1 MDETRYAAACRSRL
15 GQQQG
20 QHKPPW
26 PCRICQRQASAG
38 GVGHDENERE
48 QPSVLTNGREPAQ
61 GTMAIS
67 GRERTISLRE
77 TGSARPG
84 TRAAAGAPDGN
95 IRTGQHGTGK
105 RTAAAGSGT
114 RAARYATKWRQRNE
128 EVAPSDCLNVH
139 QTYTQIRQKA
149 RATDSALPQY
159 GIVTFFAYRSLN
171 PLPDASWRCPA
182 PARRLLP
189 VARCPLPVA
198 CCLLPVACAMRLA
211 ACIHQ
216 PGLARGPGRVEQVH
230 DTPWGAAMNRLM
242 TCSS

>member
-1 MDETRYAAACRSRL
+1 MQPQPPRRSR
-15 GQQQG
+15 GRSG
-20 QHKPPW
+20 GPP
-26 PCRICQRQASAG
+26 CEGSTR
-38 GVGHDENERE
+38 NERE

-139 QTYTQIRQKA
+139 QTCTQIRQKA

-182 PARRLLP
+182 PAR
-189 VARCPLPVA
+189 
-198 CCLLPVACAMRLA
+198 
-211 ACIHQ
+211 H
-216 PGLARGPGRVEQVH
+216 
-230 DTPWGAAMNRLM
+230 M
-242 TCSS
+242 TRSS

>member
-1 MDETRYAAACRSRL
+1 MGRKQVVQLLVRGAPRQVTDIDLGGHLTGKTSRKIDETRYAAACRSRL

-139 QTYTQIRQKA
+139 QTCTQIRQKA

-182 PARRLLP
+182 PAR
-189 VARCPLPVA
+189 
-198 CCLLPVACAMRLA
+198 
-211 ACIHQ
+211 H
-216 PGLARGPGRVEQVH
+216 
-230 DTPWGAAMNRLM
+230 M
-242 TCSS
+242 TRSS